1 MNTTALIV
9 IDIQNEYFENGG
21 MELVNP
27 IAASLNAGKI
37 ISHFR
42 DKKAPVIYIQ
52 HISPDPAKMPFFI
65 AGTAASE
72 IHPNVRPQSQEKV
85 IQKHFP
91 NSFRETDLFGYL
103 KANHITELVIVGMM
117 THMCIDATTRAA
129 ADFGFQC
136 TVIGDACATRDLE
149 MNGATVKA
157 DDVHLAFL
165 TALAFFYAEIQT
177 TETYLAQK
185 REI

>member
-27 IAASLNAGKI
+27 IAASVNAGKI

-42 DKKAPVIYIQ
+42 ERKAPIIHIQ

-65 AGTAASE
+65 AGTAAAD
-72 IHPNVRPQSQEKV
+72 IHLNVKPLVGEKV

-91 NSFRETDLFGYL
+91 NSFRETELFDYL
-103 KANHITELVIVGMM
+103 KASQITELVVVGMM

-129 ADFGFQC
+129 VDFGFPC
-136 TVIGDACATRDLE
+136 TVIEDACATRDLQI
-149 MNGATVKA
+149 NGVTVNA
-157 DDVHLAFL
+157 DNVHHAFL
-165 TALAFFYAEIQT
+165 AALEFFYAQILT
-177 TETYLAQK
+177 TENYLAQN
-185 REI
+185 

>member
-1 MNTTALIV
+1 MNNKALIV

-27 IAASLNAGKI
+27 IVASENAGKL

-42 DKKAPVIYIQ
+42 KKNAPIIHIQ

-65 AGTAASE
+65 AGTVAAD
-72 IHPNVRPQSQEKV
+72 IHKNVTPSAEEKV

-91 NSFRETDLFGYL
+91 NSFRATELLEYL
-103 KANHITELVIVGMM
+103 KTNQITELVVVGMM

-129 ADFGFQC
+129 VDFGFQC

-149 MNGATVKA
+149 INGTTVKA
-157 DDVHLAFL
+157 KDVQHAFL
-165 TALAFFYAEIQT
+165 AALEFFYAQIQ
-177 TETYLAQK
+177 ETDSYLMQN
-185 REI
+185 

>member
-37 ISHFR
+37 INHFR
-42 DKKAPVIYIQ
+42 ERDAPIIHIQ

-65 AGTAASE
+65 ADTVAAD
-72 IHPNVRPQSQEKV
+72 IHSSVKPLVGEKV

-91 NSFRETDLFGYL
+91 NSFRETELLDYL
-103 KANHITELVIVGMM
+103 KNNQITELVVVGMM

-129 ADFGFQC
+129 VDFGFAC

-149 MNGATVKA
+149 INDVTVKA
-157 DDVHLAFL
+157 EDVQHAFL
-165 TALAFFYAEIQT
+165 AALEFFYAQIQT
-177 TETYLAQK
+177 TETYLAHN
-185 REI
+185 